1 MSNIFARSPYIIEVN
16 EAGQTSSKI
25 KIFLWN
31 GTGSAPSLP
40 QKTLSKAIPA
50 TGNLQT
56 VYDISPYIREYLLFN
71 VQSLNYNSINQS
83 ANNFAWCNVI
93 VKRYKDTGTLLDT
106 TQYKA
111 FDGYGYYLE
120 GANYDRGDYL
130 LDEGTYYYHYD
141 SDSTY
146 DVIRA
151 GQITLNQTINYKMK
165 YTNLVTLVEVVYV
178 ASSTKTADWFRV
190 TAANW
195 AVGNKLEITTD
206 ADAVLK
212 TYYFKPIEECKY
224 TPIPVDFI
232 NKYGAWQREFFF
244 KAQNVNIEIKNSEY
258 NILQTDVTNYSIIK
272 GQRHSLNANGQ
283 ESIKLNT
290 GWVNEDFKD
299 VIQQLLLSERIL
311 LGNAP
316 VILTTKTIEKFNN
329 INTKNINY
337 VVDFKY
343 AYDIINS
350 VI

>member
-1 MSNIFARSPYIIEVN
+1 
-16 EAGQTSSKI
+16 
-25 KIFLWN
+25 
-31 GTGSAPSLP
+31 
-40 QKTLSKAIPA
+40 
-50 TGNLQT
+50 
-56 VYDISPYIREYLLFN
+56 
-71 VQSLNYNSINQS
+71 
-83 ANNFAWCNVI
+83 
-93 VKRYKDTGTLLDT
+93 
-106 TQYKA
+106 
-111 FDGYGYYLE
+111 
-120 GANYDRGDYL
+120 
-130 LDEGTYYYHYD
+130 
-141 SDSTY
+141 
-146 DVIRA
+146 
-151 GQITLNQTINYKMK
+151 
-165 YTNLVTLVEVVYV
+165 
-178 ASSTKTADWFRV
+178 
-190 TAANW
+190 
-195 AVGNKLEITTD
+195 
-206 ADAVLK
+206 VLK